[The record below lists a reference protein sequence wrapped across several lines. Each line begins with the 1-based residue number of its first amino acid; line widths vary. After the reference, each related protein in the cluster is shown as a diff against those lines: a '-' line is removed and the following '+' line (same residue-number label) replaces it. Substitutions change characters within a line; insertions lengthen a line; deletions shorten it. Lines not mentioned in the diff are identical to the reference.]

1 MNVHFSYKISKTAD
15 LEKQVKQQ
23 LEKLRKYLQVFRP
36 ALVHIK
42 GCVEESSSRE
52 GFIVSLNL
60 RLPSGQM
67 AAQEKSPV
75 AATAIKAAFDALTEQ
90 LKRHKQVLR
99 SKHKWLRHRD
109 TDRRSAEITSFEN
122 TIAAIRPETVSAVDI
137 TRYIDVNLAALHRFV
152 ERQIAYRESLGE
164 LSTDQVA
171 PEDVVAEAIATALSD
186 DLEKPE
192 RIKLEP
198 WLYRLAGEA
207 LDRMVAGDGDL
218 GTVSLEER
226 HGVQNVQASDEARLQ
241 FHQPDDRLLEE
252 DIIADGH
259 ADNPE
264 QWAAQHELIKLVQL
278 ALRGA
283 ARPDREIF
291 ILYAVEGFGDDEI
304 AAITNH
310 TLEEVRASIRK
321 ARQHL
326 QRALPMKDL
335 FKERPVELT
344 HGTRGIA

>member
-1 MNVHFSYKISKTAD
+1 MNVHFSYKISKTTD
-15 LEKQVKQQ
+15 LEKQVKHQ
-23 LEKLRKYLQVFRP
+23 LEKLDKYLQVFRP
-36 ALVHIK
+36 DLVHIK
-42 GCVEESSSRE
+42 GIVEESSARE

-60 RLPSGQM
+60 RLPTAQM

-75 AATAIKAAFDALTEQ
+75 AATAVKAAFDALTEQ

-99 SKHKWLRHRD
+99 SKHKWVRHRD
-109 TDRRSAEITSFEN
+109 SDRHNAEIASFES
-122 TIAAIRPETVSAVDI
+122 TIAVVRPETVSPLDI
-137 TRYIDVNLAALHRFV
+137 AGYIDVNLPRLKRFA

-164 LSTDQVA
+164 LTPEQVA
-171 PEDVVAEAIATALSD
+171 PDEVVAEAIATALSD
-186 DLEKPE
+186 EPEKPE

-198 WLYRLAGEA
+198 WLYRLAREAVGRVAASDSGLGE
-207 LDRMVAGDGDL
+207 
-218 GTVSLEER
+218 VSFEHR

-264 QWAAQHELIKLVQL
+264 QMAVSQELIKLVQL
-278 ALRGA
+278 ALHGA
-283 ARPDREIF
+283 GRPDREIF
-291 ILYAVEGFGDDEI
+291 ILHAVEGFSQEEI
-304 AAITNH
+304 AVITNH

-326 QRALPMKDL
+326 QRALPIKDL
-335 FKERPVELT
+335 FKDRTPNFT
-344 HGTRGIA
+344 QSA

>member
-1 MNVHFSYKISKTAD
+1 
-15 LEKQVKQQ
+15 
-23 LEKLRKYLQVFRP
+23 
-36 ALVHIK
+36 
-42 GCVEESSSRE
+42 
-52 GFIVSLNL
+52 
-60 RLPSGQM
+60 
-67 AAQEKSPV
+67 
-75 AATAIKAAFDALTEQ
+75 
-90 LKRHKQVLR
+90 
-99 SKHKWLRHRD
+99 
-109 TDRRSAEITSFEN
+109 
-122 TIAAIRPETVSAVDI
+122 
-137 TRYIDVNLAALHRFV
+137 
-152 ERQIAYRESLGE
+152 
-164 LSTDQVA
+164 
-171 PEDVVAEAIATALSD
+171 
-186 DLEKPE
+186 
-192 RIKLEP
+192 
-198 WLYRLAGEA
+198 
-207 LDRMVAGDGDL
+207 
-218 GTVSLEER
+218 VSLEER

>member
-1 MNVHFSYKISKTAD
+1 MNVHFSYKICKTSD

-36 ALVHIK
+36 DLVHIK
-42 GCVEESSSRE
+42 GCVEENSSRE
-52 GFIVSLNL
+52 GFVVSLNL

-67 AAQEKSPV
+67 AAQEKSLV
-75 AATAIKAAFDALTEQ
+75 AMTAIKAAFDALTEQ

-99 SKHKWLRHRD
+99 SKHKWVRRRD
-109 TDRRSAEITSFEN
+109 ADRRDAEIASFEK
-122 TIAAIRPETVSAVDI
+122 TIAAVRPETVSALDI
-137 TRYIDVNLAALHRFV
+137 AGFIDVNLAALQHFV

-164 LSTDQVA
+164 LTADQAA

-198 WLYRLAGEA
+198 WIYRLAAEA
-207 LDRMVAGDGDL
+207 LDRMVAGDGELD
-218 GTVSLEER
+218 TVSLEHR

-252 DIIADGH
+252 DIIPDGH

-264 QWAAQHELIKLVQL
+264 QWAARQELIKLVQL

-326 QRALPMKDL
+326 QRALPTRDL
-335 FKERPVELT
+335 FKERPVELI
-344 HGTRGIA
+344 HSA